1 VDRSAGL
8 PMASDGVI
16 DALADELLDAL
27 DRTMLLPPITGR
39 VAGFDLTAGYAL
51 AAELVQR
58 RRARGER
65 PVGRKLGFT
74 NRAVWDLLGVDA
86 PFWGTVYDSTVTLLD
101 GPSGRVAIGPLAQ
114 PRLEPE
120 LVLHFESTPP
130 ANADGA
136 GLLAHVD
143 WVALGFEIVQC
154 HFPEWTFQTAD
165 AVADVGVHGAIVV
178 GPPFP
183 LAGIPDPLAALRTF
197 TIDLMRNG
205 ESQARGGGAN
215 VLGSPPRALAE
226 VVAAAHDMPGWQ
238 PLRAG
243 EIVTTGTLTALHPVR
258 LGETWRIEA
267 TGLDLV
273 EVELSIG

>member
-1 VDRSAGL
+1 VVFRL
-8 PMASDGVI
+8 REPPPMTDNPE
-16 DALADELLDAL
+16 ALL
-27 DRTMLLPPITGR
+27 RCI
-39 VAGFDLTAGYAL
+39 
-51 AAELVQR
+51 
-58 RRARGER
+58 
-65 PVGRKLGFT
+65 
-74 NRAVWDLLGVDA
+74 
-86 PFWGTVYDSTVTLLD
+86 
-101 GPSGRVAIGPLAQ
+101 
-114 PRLEPE
+114 
-120 LVLHFESTPP
+120 
-130 ANADGA
+130 
-136 GLLAHVD
+136 D
-143 WVALGFEIVQC
+143 WVGHGFEIVQC

-165 AVADVGVHGAIVV
+165 AVADVGVHGALVV

-205 ESQARGGGAN
+205 ESQRRGGGAN